1 MLINCPE
8 CNKEVSDKAE
18 ICPNC
23 GFKINTLRQGVY
35 CPKCLECETKTNIE
49 ICPYCHTKF
58 KDSVYGTFEDVHNYT
73 KNHPELKR
81 SPEFSYDA
89 YSKRINYVPYEY
101 PTSNAPKCPT
111 CGSLNVEKISTG
123 KKIFGGAMFGLFSSD
138 VRNTMHCK
146 NCGRNGKQMFRLY
159 LYNN

>member
-8 CNKEVSDKAE
+8 CNKQISDKAE
-18 ICPNC
+18 MCPNC
-23 GFKINTLRQGVY
+23 GYKLQKPEPIIKGVY
-35 CPKCLECETKTNIE
+35 CPSCLDCGIKTKIE
-49 ICPYCHTKF
+49 YCPYCHVKY
-58 KDSVYGTFEDVHNYT
+58 KDSIQGTCDEVDNYT

-89 YSKRINYVPYEY
+89 YNKRINYVPYEY
-101 PTSNAPKCPT
+101 PTSNIPKCPT

-146 NCGRNGKQMFRLY
+146 NCGAKW
-159 LYNN
+159 

>member
-73 KNHPELKR
+73 KNHPELKQA
-81 SPEFSYDA
+81 PEFSPVA

-101 PTSNAPKCPT
+101 STSNVPKCPT
-111 CGSLNVEKISTG
+111 CGSTNLSKISNIG
-123 KKIFGGAMFGLFSSD
+123 KAAKVGLFGIFGAGDLGKTWKCNS
-138 VRNTMHCK
+138 
-146 NCGRNGKQMFRLY
+146 CGSKW
-159 LYNN
+159 

>member
-23 GFKINTLRQGVY
+23 GF
-35 CPKCLECETKTNIE
+35 KCLECETKTNIE

-89 YSKRINYVPYEY
+89 YNKRINYVPYEY
-101 PTSNAPKCPT
+101 PTSNIPKCPT
-111 CGSLNVEKISTG
+111 CGSLNVEKISTCSDYTCIIISG
-123 KKIFGGAMFGLFSSD
+123 KIFLS
-138 VRNTMHCK
+138 N
-146 NCGRNGKQMFRLY
+146 KQRA
-159 LYNN
+159 